1 MARRPEPEDALS
13 ALCALLV
20 ELNLTTLAR
29 ELPGLL
35 SRAEASAA
43 PPAYSEFLRQALEAE
58 QAARTD
64 RKIQRRLR
72 WSKLGP
78 PVTLDGFD
86 WSARPQLTPSAV
98 KELLTC
104 RFVEEKR
111 NLILV
116 GRPSLGKT
124 TVARA
129 IGHAACQKLYSV
141 YQAGMAELLDDLYAA
156 KADGSYRK
164 VFRRVTQPDLLI
176 LDDAGLDTGLGRD
189 AANELFRVVCARYRQ
204 RSTIVVT
211 NLPFKQWGTFLPSPA
226 QAVAIADRL
235 VDGASILRF
244 TGKPFRVPKEVLGAP
259 LEGETE

>member
-1 MARRPEPEDALS
+1 MARKPDPQDPVEALR
-13 ALCALLV
+13 ALLV

-35 SRAEASAA
+35 SRAESSAA

-58 QAARTD
+58 QAARTE

-78 PVTLDGFD
+78 PVNLDGFD

-104 RFVEEKR
+104 RFIEEKR

-129 IGHAACQKLYSV
+129 IGHAACQKLYSAYCV
-141 YQAGMAELLDDLYAA
+141 GMSDLLGDLHAA

-176 LDDAGLDTGLGRD
+176 LDDAGLETGLGGD
-189 AANELFRVVCARYRQ
+189 AANELFRVVCARYQQ
-204 RSTIVVT
+204 RSTIIVT

-244 TGKPFRVPKEVLGAP
+244 TGKPFRLPKEVLGAP

>member
-1 MARRPEPEDALS
+1 MARRPEPQDPLETLR
-13 ALCALLV
+13 ALLV

-43 PPAYSEFLRQALEAE
+43 PPAYSEFLRQALAAE
-58 QAARTD
+58 QAARTE

-78 PVTLDGFD
+78 PVTLDRFD
-86 WSARPQLTPSAV
+86 WSARPQLAPSAV

-104 RFVEEKR
+104 RFIEEKR

-124 TVARA
+124 TVATA

-141 YQAGMAELLDDLYAA
+141 YKAGMADLLEDLHAA

-204 RSTIVVT
+204 RSSIVIS

-259 LEGETE
+259 LDGETE

>member
-1 MARRPEPEDALS
+1 MSRSPDPLEALR
-13 ALCALLV
+13 ALLV

-29 ELPGLL
+29 ELANLL
-35 SRAEASAA
+35 SRAESATK
-43 PPAYSEFLRQALEAE
+43 PPSYSGFLQQALEAE
-58 QAARTD
+58 RAARTE

-86 WSARPQLTPSAV
+86 WAARPQLSPSAV

-104 RFVEEKR
+104 RFIEERR

-129 IGHAACQKLYSV
+129 IGHAACQKLHSV
-141 YQAGMAELLDDLYAA
+141 YAASMADTLADLHAA
-156 KADGSYRK
+156 KADGTYRK
-164 VFRRVTQPDLLI
+164 AFRRVTVPDLLL
-176 LDDAGLDTGLGRD
+176 LDDAGFGDITRD
-189 AANELFRVVCARYRQ
+189 GASELFRVVCARYRT

-211 NLPFKQWGTFLPSPA
+211 NLPFKQWGEFLPSPA

-235 VDGASILRF
+235 VDNATILRF
-244 TGKPFRVPKEVLGAP
+244 TGKPFRQPKEILGAP
-259 LEGETE
+259 LDDDDK